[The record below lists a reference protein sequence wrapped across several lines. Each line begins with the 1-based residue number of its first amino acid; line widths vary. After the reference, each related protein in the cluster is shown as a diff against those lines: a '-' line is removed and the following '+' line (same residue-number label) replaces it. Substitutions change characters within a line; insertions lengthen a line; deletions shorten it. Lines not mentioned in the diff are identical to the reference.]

1 MNTLLQL
8 VVTGLLS
15 GLASGQA
22 PQQDPDRSCITCH
35 GAEAKQALS
44 SVHAASG
51 IGCITCHG
59 GNPGEVDVAR
69 AHGERL
75 RPLSSASDAVE
86 SCGSCHSDVNQMR
99 HLGLRT
105 DQLSLYWTSQHGARL
120 ALENDAEVATCTS
133 CHGSHEVLAAD
144 DPLSPVHPRRQP
156 ETCGKCHSDAQKMV
170 GHGLASDQ
178 AAAFRESVHGRA
190 LLDQAHP
197 AAPSCTSCHGSHG
210 ALPPRV
216 SEVESTCGQ
225 CHATVQRFYERSPH
239 AGTAGAQAPVACTA
253 CHGDHGTLEP
263 STDMFLQPVEGG
275 CIACHSEP
283 ADPGLAVART
293 LDSDLRKLEST
304 IGDADGAIAAAAER
318 GLFLGIERGY
328 LEEARGLLVRARTMT
343 HAVDPD
349 ALDDVLNRGQAMV
362 DQTMESLATKQ
373 RIFRDRKIF
382 TAIFFAVS
390 IAFAI
395 ALAMHASELA
405 GRWRRAGGGP

>member
-1 MNTLLQL
+1 MKTLLRL
-8 VVTGLLS
+8 AVTVV
-15 GLASGQA
+15 LAGFAVGQA
-22 PQQDPDRSCITCH
+22 PKLEADRNCIACH
-35 GAEAKQALS
+35 GSEAKQALA
-44 SVHAASG
+44 SVHASAG

-59 GNPGEVDVAR
+59 GNSGEVDVAR
-69 AHGERL
+69 AHGDTL
-75 RPLSSASDAVE
+75 RALSSPSAAVE
-86 SCGSCHSDVNQMR
+86 SCGSCHSDANQMQR
-99 HLGLRT
+99 LGLRT

-120 ALENDAEVATCTS
+120 ALENDAEVATCIS

-156 ETCGKCHSDAQKMV
+156 ETCGRCHSDAAKMV
-170 GHGLASDQ
+170 EHGLPADQ
-178 AAAFRESVHGRA
+178 ATAFRESVHGFA
-190 LLDQAHP
+190 LLAQSHP

-216 SEVESTCGQ
+216 SEVESACGQ
-225 CHATVQRFYERSPH
+225 CHSTVQRFYEQSPH
-239 AGTAGAQAPVACTA
+239 AQLAGAKASVACTT

-263 STDMFLQPVEGG
+263 STEMFLKPVEGG
-275 CIACHSEP
+275 CVVCHSEP
-283 ADPGLAVART
+283 TDPGLTVART
-293 LDSDLRKLEST
+293 LDSDIRALQAT
-304 IGDADGAIAAAAER
+304 IDSADGEIAAAAER

-362 DQTMESLATKQ
+362 DQTMENLATKQ

-382 TAIFFAVS
+382 TGIFFAVS